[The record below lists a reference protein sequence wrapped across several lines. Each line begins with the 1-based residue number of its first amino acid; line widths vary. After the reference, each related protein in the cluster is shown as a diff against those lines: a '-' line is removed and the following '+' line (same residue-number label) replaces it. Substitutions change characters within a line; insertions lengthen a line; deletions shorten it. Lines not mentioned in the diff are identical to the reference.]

1 MKGLNK
7 IALATAVA
15 AAPFATQAM
24 EPMSDSQMGDVT
36 GQAGVTIELETALT
50 IDQVAYNQSDADGD
64 TGSFLIGGGSEG
76 IRIGGHDSGETL
88 NLDMDIDLQQ
98 NGDALI
104 SLGSLSTTTITV
116 PDGGGGT
123 VDQTIPAPVELGVD
137 VDSMGLES
145 ADGSKS
151 ATLISGLQMDMYLK
165 QLDITAKVEDLAG
178 NDGSTDAS
186 TGSLQVDTA
195 FAIGDLDVTFDV
207 AAVSLENFQMAG
219 DGSLEGF
226 QAGTLGGVKAAATTP
241 AVASMTIGAGDA
253 LGQNAQPN
261 GGDVLRI
268 NVSSFQADM
277 WMPTVNVGGASIGS
291 VAIDN
296 LQVQP
301 TNIAVYGRQ

>member
-24 EPMSDSQMGDVT
+24 EPMSDNQMGDVT

-50 IDQVAYNQSDADGD
+50 IDQIAYDQSDSDGA

-76 IRIGGHDSGETL
+76 IRIGGLDDGDTL
-88 NLDMDIDLQQ
+88 DLDMDIDLQE

-104 SLGSLSTTTITV
+104 SLGSLNTTTIQD
-116 PDGGGGT
+116 PDGNDVT
-123 VDQTIPAPVELGVD
+123 VPAPVELGVD

-145 ADGSKS
+145 ADGNSS

-165 QLDITAKVEDLAG
+165 QLDITAQVEDLAG

-186 TGSLQVDTA
+186 TGSLQIDTQ

-226 QAGTLGGVKAAATTP
+226 QAGSLDGQSAAISSP
-241 AVASMTIGAGDA
+241 AVASMTIGAGEA
-253 LGQNAQPN
+253 LGQSAQPN

-268 NVSSFQADM
+268 NVDSFQADM

-301 TNIAVYGRQ
+301 TNIAVYGRD